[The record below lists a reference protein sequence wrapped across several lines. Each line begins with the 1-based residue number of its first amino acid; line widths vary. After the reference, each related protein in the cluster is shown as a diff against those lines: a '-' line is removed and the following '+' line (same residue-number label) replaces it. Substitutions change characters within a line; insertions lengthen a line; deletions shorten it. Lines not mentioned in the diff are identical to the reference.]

1 MILAKALVVTTLI
14 AAVVATMAIAKPGY
28 AITKYIGPN
37 FSLQDFSQHVGHSG
51 PLGITDPNA
60 KITAQEA
67 QLGENKAISGNDKV
81 ENILGPDL
89 QAGHESHLGQVLGGI
104 TTTIHNILKGGS
116 TNGLS
121 DVLTPP
127 IAPHPNYYTPHP

>member
-28 AITKYIGPN
+28 AVLIGPN
-37 FSLQDFSQHVGHSG
+37 FSLQEFSQHAGDSG
-51 PLGITDPNA
+51 PLGITNPNA

-89 QAGHESHLGQVLGGI
+89 QAGHESHLAQVLGGI

-116 TNGLS
+116 TTGLS